1 MVSPSRALS
10 VIVKTSRIF
19 VWSSTDYSPQ
29 EIWRS
34 VQVQD
39 LKWISV
45 WCKEYAV
52 DFGHLILA
60 AEQDAVREEN
70 PYFGYDIVYGHETNA
85 TES

>member
-1 MVSPSRALS
+1 M
-10 VIVKTSRIF
+10 
-19 VWSSTDYSPQ
+19 
-29 EIWRS
+29 
-34 VQVQD
+34 QVQD

-85 TES
+85 SES